1 VTLVK
6 LEAPAPS
13 KESRAS
19 PADAGTRAAARRG
32 ERAAAPPAPMRT
44 AIVICVAVLASG
56 ACTYA
61 TEPASAA
68 KRPPAK
74 KVVKL
79 RPGTNIVA
87 EARWKRVPVFARPR
101 GRKAIRSFRHPVVR
115 GVPLVFLVQ
124 WKQRRWTWPKWVR
137 VQLPSRPNGATG
149 WIRSRSVRFLK
160 NPYRIRVNLRHKT
173 ISVWR
178 RKNRI
183 LLAKV
188 GVGRA
193 VTPTPTGRYY
203 LVQLIKSR
211 KPRGI
216 YGPYAF
222 GTSAYSTVYTRF
234 GRGNGQVGLHGTN
247 RPRRLGKNVSHG
259 CIRVHNKVIRRLAR
273 YIPLGTP
280 LMIVRAKAKE
290 KPLKP
295 AKPKASKRPKPR
307 KKRPRPR

>member
-1 VTLVK
+1 
-6 LEAPAPS
+6 
-13 KESRAS
+13 
-19 PADAGTRAAARRG
+19 
-32 ERAAAPPAPMRT
+32 MRT
-44 AIVICVAVLASG
+44 AIVICAAVVTA
-56 ACTYA
+56 ATCAEAAYA
-61 TEPASAA
+61 APAA

-79 RPGTNIVA
+79 RPGMNIVA

-101 GRKAIRSFRHPVVR
+101 ARKAIRSFRHPVVR
-115 GVPLVFLVQ
+115 GVPLVFLVE
-124 WKQRRWTWPKWVR
+124 WKQRRWTWPRWVR
-137 VQLPSRPNGATG
+137 VRLPSRPNGATG
-149 WIRSRSVRFLK
+149 WIRSSSVRFLK
-160 NPYRIRVNLRHKT
+160 NPYRIRVNLRRKT
-173 ISVWR
+173 LSVWR

-193 VTPTPTGRYY
+193 MTPTPTGKYF

-216 YGPYAF
+216 YGPYAY

-280 LMIVRAKAKE
+280 LVILRTNAKE
-290 KPLKP
+290 KPIKP
-295 AKPKASKRPKPR
+295 AKPKAAKRPKP
-307 KKRPRPR
+307 KKKKPRPR